1 MILAPTQMSLLSI
14 FHRRFHDRFFL
25 RQLVITW
32 LDTASEEAWAQGQIS
47 RYPGWYSQLMY
58 ITTEYS
64 NLVRCLSP
72 SRHLAIPLVD
82 RDNGARRQ
90 LTQGMG

>member
-1 MILAPTQMSLLSI
+1 MILAPTQMSLLRKSSRTTLKMSI

-32 LDTASEEAWAQGQIS
+32 LDTALEEAWAQGQIS

-58 ITTEYS
+58 ITY
-64 NLVRCLSP
+64 P
-72 SRHLAIPLVD
+72 IP
-82 RDNGARRQ
+82 
-90 LTQGMG
+90 